1 LSPREN
7 RTGDQAIAQAI
18 SVSDLQIDSS
28 VKHLGVTLLI
38 SVWWKVMLAI
48 VASSFMAA
56 GTLTDAL
63 QTPDAELILGEHEG
77 RASPFAVVRK
87 PGMPIRC

>member
-1 LSPREN
+1 
-7 RTGDQAIAQAI
+7 
-18 SVSDLQIDSS
+18 
-28 VKHLGVTLLI
+28 
-38 SVWWKVMLAI
+38 MLAI

-63 QTPDAELILGEHEG
+63 QTPDAELILGAHEG